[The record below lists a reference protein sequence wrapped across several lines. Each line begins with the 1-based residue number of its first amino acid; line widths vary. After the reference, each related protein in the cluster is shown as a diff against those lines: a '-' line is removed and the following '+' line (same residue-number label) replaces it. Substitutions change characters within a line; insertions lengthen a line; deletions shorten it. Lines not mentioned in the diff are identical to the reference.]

1 MIINN
6 DDEANYRNYDN
17 ESSIN
22 KIHNHTHIS
31 TNTHTYKDFTSMKQH
46 KIFRTHILKFEE
58 NM

>member
-22 KIHNHTHIS
+22 KIHNHTHTS

-46 KIFRTHILKFEE
+46 KIFRTHILKF
-58 NM
+58 